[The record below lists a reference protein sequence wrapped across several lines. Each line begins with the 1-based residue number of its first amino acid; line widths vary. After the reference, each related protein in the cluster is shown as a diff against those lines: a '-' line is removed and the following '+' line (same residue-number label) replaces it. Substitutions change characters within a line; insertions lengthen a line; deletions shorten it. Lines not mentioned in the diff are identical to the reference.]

1 LRTDSRSRA
10 PQDVSALHVKV
21 RVGKW
26 ESNIETQKHFWT
38 SCLHNDF
45 ESATMAPNRGDEPKN
60 QQVEDDNY
68 PSSDNDSFK
77 SFEPDSP
84 TSTRDHETASHPS
97 IPASS
102 DTATKPQEKSPE
114 TAKSVSPPVTSPPF
128 HPLPAREAEQEDE
141 RTRFPPTEEAS
152 LLTSSNETKT
162 SANAL
167 FGAGSYENALQTYDR
182 ALSLCPNYLDYEIA
196 VLHSNI
202 SAGNLKLADWKAAA
216 EAAGKGIESS
226 ERLEP
231 LPSIRAPEKERREG
245 GAAGGKVEDGKVEED
260 GQVEE
265 VDEAFTARLENLS
278 RSGRSLAE
286 VRKLQVKMLM
296 RRAKAKTELGGWSNL
311 QAADEDYRV
320 LLAPVML
327 PALSPTDKRSV
338 ETNARALGPKLNQA
352 KEQEMAEMM
361 GKLKGLGN
369 TFLKPFGLS
378 TENFKFEQDAKTGG
392 YSMNFDQNAGKK

>member
-1 LRTDSRSRA
+1 
-10 PQDVSALHVKV
+10 
-21 RVGKW
+21 
-26 ESNIETQKHFWT
+26 
-38 SCLHNDF
+38 
-45 ESATMAPNRGDEPKN
+45 MAPNRGDKPNE
-60 QQVEDDNY
+60 QQIEEDNY

-84 TSTRDHETASHPS
+84 TSTSSDTTSKPTKQLPEPTETASPS
-97 IPASS
+97 
-102 DTATKPQEKSPE
+102 TTTTKTPPE
-114 TAKSVSPPVTSPPF
+114 LQPSEPSQDEPSQD
-128 HPLPAREAEQEDE
+128 EQ
-141 RTRFPPTEEAS
+141 TRFPPPKKPPS
-152 LLTSSNETKT
+152 
-162 SANAL
+162 
-167 FGAGSYENALQTYDR
+167 
-182 ALSLCPNYLDYEIA
+182 SLCPNYLDYEIA

-202 SAGNLKLADWKAAA
+202 SACNLKLADWKAAA

-231 LPSIRAPEKERREG
+231 LPSVRAAEKGKKEEG
-245 GAAGGKVEDGKVEED
+245 GDQGRVGDGKVED

-265 VDEAFTARLENLS
+265 VDEALSARLENLS

-338 ETNARALGPKLNQA
+338 ETNARALGPRLKQA

>member
-1 LRTDSRSRA
+1 
-10 PQDVSALHVKV
+10 
-21 RVGKW
+21 
-26 ESNIETQKHFWT
+26 
-38 SCLHNDF
+38 
-45 ESATMAPNRGDEPKN
+45 MAPNRGDRLEE
-60 QQVEDDNY
+60 QQPEDENY

-84 TSTRDHETASHPS
+84 TSTRDHETAAVSQ
-97 IPASS
+97 
-102 DTATKPQEKSPE
+102 QE
-114 TAKSVSPPVTSPPF
+114 
-128 HPLPAREAEQEDE
+128 EQ
-141 RTRFPPTEEAS
+141 TRFPALEEAS
-152 LLTSSNETKT
+152 LLSSSNETKT

-167 FGAGSYENALQTYDR
+167 FGTGSYENALQTYDR

-202 SAGNLKLADWKAAA
+202 SACNLKLADWKAAA
-216 EAAGKGIESS
+216 EAAGKGIECS

-231 LPSIRAPEKERREG
+231 LPSVRAPERKKEG
-245 GAAGGKVEDGKVEED
+245 GGDEGKVEDGKAED
-260 GQVEE
+260 GQVVEE
-265 VDEAFTARLENLS
+265 VDEAFAARLENLS

-338 ETNARALGPKLNQA
+338 ETNARALVPRLNQA

>member
-1 LRTDSRSRA
+1 
-10 PQDVSALHVKV
+10 
-21 RVGKW
+21 
-26 ESNIETQKHFWT
+26 
-38 SCLHNDF
+38 
-45 ESATMAPNRGDEPKN
+45 MAPNRGDKPDE
-60 QQVEDDNY
+60 QQTEDDNNY

-84 TSTRDHETASHPS
+84 ISTRDHEPASHPS
-97 IPASS
+97 TSTSS
-102 DTATKPQEKSPE
+102 KTATKPTEQTPQTTS
-114 TAKSVSPPVTSPPF
+114 TASPPTTATKTPPE
-128 HPLPAREAEQEDE
+128 PQPSEPSEEQ
-141 RTRFPPTEEAS
+141 TRFPPTEEAA
-152 LLTSSNETKT
+152 LLLSSNTTKT

-182 ALSLCPNYLDYEIA
+182 ALALCPNYLDYEIA

-202 SAGNLKLADWKAAA
+202 SACNLKLADWKAAA
-216 EAAGKGIESS
+216 EAAGKGIECA

-231 LPSIRAPEKERREG
+231 LPSVRAAEKERVG
-245 GAAGGKVEDGKVEED
+245 AGGKEGAGDEGTVED

-265 VDEAFTARLENLS
+265 VDEALSTRLENLS

-338 ETNARALGPKLNQA
+338 ETNARALGPRLNQA

>member
-1 LRTDSRSRA
+1 MGGVDITKTFLDL
-10 PQDVSALHVKV
+10 PLHILEAV
-21 RVGKW
+21 
-26 ESNIETQKHFWT
+26 
-38 SCLHNDF
+38 
-45 ESATMAPNRGDEPKN
+45 TMAPNRGETPDK
-60 QQVEDDNY
+60 QQTEDDY

-84 TSTRDHETASHPS
+84 VSTRDNETAKQPN
-97 IPASS
+97 
-102 DTATKPQEKSPE
+102 SPE
-114 TAKSVSPPVTSPPF
+114 TAAIKPAEENAQDIKSS
-128 HPLPAREAEQEDE
+128 LPSTTNQTPRPQPSQPSEPG
-141 RTRFPPTEEAS
+141 TRFPPAEEAS
-152 LLTSSNETKT
+152 LLSSSNETKT
-162 SANAL
+162 AANTL
-167 FGAGSYENALQTYDR
+167 FGNGSYENALQTYDR
-182 ALSLCPNYLDYEIA
+182 ALSLCPNYLDYELA

-202 SAGNLKLADWKAAA
+202 SACNLKLADWKAAA
-216 EAAGKGIESS
+216 EAAGKGIENS

-231 LPSIRAPEKERREG
+231 LPVVRAAEKEKVG
-245 GAAGGKVEDGKVEED
+245 GAGGGKKDGTAAGPGSKVEDD

-265 VDEAFTARLENLS
+265 VDEALTERLENLS

-296 RRAKAKTELGGWSNL
+296 RRAKAKSELGGWANL

-327 PALSPTDKRSV
+327 PTLSPTDKRSV
-338 ETNARALGPKLNQA
+338 ETNARALGPRLNQA

-392 YSMNFDQNAGKK
+392 YSMNFDQNAGKN

>member
-1 LRTDSRSRA
+1 
-10 PQDVSALHVKV
+10 
-21 RVGKW
+21 
-26 ESNIETQKHFWT
+26 
-38 SCLHNDF
+38 
-45 ESATMAPNRGDEPKN
+45 MAPNRGEKPDE
-60 QQVEDDNY
+60 QQTEDDNNY

-84 TSTRDHETASHPS
+84 TSTRDQETAASHP
-97 IPASS
+97 P
-102 DTATKPQEKSPE
+102 TE
-114 TAKSVSPPVTSPPF
+114 TAPKPTEQTTSTAPPPTTK
-128 HPLPAREAEQEDE
+128 HPSQEPQAEEEEEQ
-141 RTRFPPTEEAS
+141 TRFPPTEEAT
-152 LLTSSNETKT
+152 LLSSSNTTKT

-167 FGAGSYENALQTYDR
+167 FGSGSYENALQTYDR
-182 ALSLCPNYLDYEIA
+182 ALALCPNYLDYEIA

-202 SAGNLKLADWKAAA
+202 SACNLKLADWKAAA
-216 EAAGKGIESS
+216 EAAGKGIESA

-231 LPSIRAPEKERREG
+231 LPSVRAPEKERVG
-245 GAAGGKVEDGKVEED
+245 AGGKEGAGDEGKVED

-265 VDEAFTARLENLS
+265 VDEALSARLENLS

-338 ETNARALGPKLNQA
+338 ETNARALGPRLNQA

>member
-1 LRTDSRSRA
+1 
-10 PQDVSALHVKV
+10 
-21 RVGKW
+21 
-26 ESNIETQKHFWT
+26 
-38 SCLHNDF
+38 
-45 ESATMAPNRGDEPKN
+45 MAPNRGEKPDEH
-60 QQVEDDNY
+60 QTEDDNY

-84 TSTRDHETASHPS
+84 TSTRDHGTTQQPSISTSPEPTTEPTEQNPQNTKTSSPS
-97 IPASS
+97 IPEP
-102 DTATKPQEKSPE
+102 TTQQ
-114 TAKSVSPPVTSPPF
+114 TSPSPS
-128 HPLPAREAEQEDE
+128 AEPG
-141 RTRFPPTEEAS
+141 TRFPPAEEAA
-152 LLTSSNETKT
+152 LLSSSNETKA

-167 FGAGSYENALQTYDR
+167 FGTGSYENALQTYDR
-182 ALSLCPNYLDYEIA
+182 ALSLCPNYLDYELA

-202 SAGNLKLADWKAAA
+202 SACNLKLADWKAAA

-231 LPSIRAPEKERREG
+231 LPSVRAAERERG
-245 GAAGGKVEDGKVEED
+245 GKDGAAGVEGKVEED

-265 VDEAFTARLENLS
+265 VDEAFSARLENLS

-296 RRAKAKTELGGWSNL
+296 RRAKAKTELGGWANL

-327 PALSPTDKRSV
+327 PTLSPTDKRSV
-338 ETNARALGPKLNQA
+338 ETNARALGPRLNQA

>member
-1 LRTDSRSRA
+1 
-10 PQDVSALHVKV
+10 
-21 RVGKW
+21 
-26 ESNIETQKHFWT
+26 
-38 SCLHNDF
+38 
-45 ESATMAPNRGDEPKN
+45 MAPNRGDKLKEE
-60 QQVEDDNY
+60 QIEDDNY

-84 TSTRDHETASHPS
+84 TSTRDHETASHPCTS
-97 IPASS
+97 ETRPKSTEQITKTVPPPTIPSQ
-102 DTATKPQEKSPE
+102 PQPAE
-114 TAKSVSPPVTSPPF
+114 TSQEPTQ
-128 HPLPAREAEQEDE
+128 EQEQE
-141 RTRFPPTEEAS
+141 QTRFPPAEEAT
-152 LLTSSNETKT
+152 LLSTSNETKT

-167 FGAGSYENALQTYDR
+167 FGTGSYENALQTYDR
-182 ALSLCPNYLDYEIA
+182 ALALCPNYLDYEIA

-202 SAGNLKLADWKAAA
+202 SACNLKLADWKAAA
-216 EAAGKGIESS
+216 EAAGKGIECS

-231 LPSIRAPEKERREG
+231 LPVVRAPERRKEG
-245 GAAGGKVEDGKVEED
+245 GDEGKVGEGKVEDE
-260 GQVEE
+260 GQVVEE
-265 VDEAFTARLENLS
+265 VDEAFAARLENLS

-338 ETNARALGPKLNQA
+338 ETNARALVPRLNQA

>member
-1 LRTDSRSRA
+1 
-10 PQDVSALHVKV
+10 
-21 RVGKW
+21 
-26 ESNIETQKHFWT
+26 
-38 SCLHNDF
+38 
-45 ESATMAPNRGDEPKN
+45 MAPNRGDKLKEE
-60 QQVEDDNY
+60 QIEDDNY
-68 PSSDNDSFK
+68 PSSDYDSFK

-84 TSTRDHETASHPS
+84 SSTRDHETASHPCTS
-97 IPASS
+97 ETRPKSTEQITKTVPPPTIPSQ
-102 DTATKPQEKSPE
+102 PQPAE
-114 TAKSVSPPVTSPPF
+114 TSQEPTQ
-128 HPLPAREAEQEDE
+128 EQEQE
-141 RTRFPPTEEAS
+141 EQTRFPPAEEAA
-152 LLTSSNETKT
+152 LLSTSNETKT

-167 FGAGSYENALQTYDR
+167 FGTGSYENALQTYDR
-182 ALSLCPNYLDYEIA
+182 ALALCPNYLDYEIA

-202 SAGNLKLADWKAAA
+202 SACNLKLADWKAAA
-216 EAAGKGIESS
+216 EAAGKGIECS

-231 LPSIRAPEKERREG
+231 LPVVRAPERRKEG
-245 GAAGGKVEDGKVEED
+245 GDEGKVGEGKVEDE
-260 GQVEE
+260 GQVVEE
-265 VDEAFTARLENLS
+265 VDEAFAARLENLS

-338 ETNARALGPKLNQA
+338 ETNARALVPRLNQA

>member
-1 LRTDSRSRA
+1 MHIFK
-10 PQDVSALHVKV
+10 SAK
-21 RVGKW
+21 
-26 ESNIETQKHFWT
+26 
-38 SCLHNDF
+38 
-45 ESATMAPNRGDEPKN
+45 MAPNRGEKPDE
-60 QQVEDDNY
+60 QQIEEDNY

-84 TSTRDHETASHPS
+84 TSTRDHETASHPPPS
-97 IPASS
+97 TSSETTSKPTEQLPEPTETASPS
-102 DTATKPQEKSPE
+102 TTKPKPSKPRPSEPSQE
-114 TAKSVSPPVTSPPF
+114 
-128 HPLPAREAEQEDE
+128 HPQDDEQ
-141 RTRFPPTEEAS
+141 TRFPPAEEAT
-152 LLTSSNETKT
+152 LLSSSNETKT

-167 FGAGSYENALQTYDR
+167 FGSGSYENALQTYDR
-182 ALSLCPNYLDYEIA
+182 ALALCPNYLDYEIA

-202 SAGNLKLADWKAAA
+202 SACNLKLADWKAAA

-231 LPSIRAPEKERREG
+231 LPSVRAAETGRKDEG
-245 GAAGGKVEDGKVEED
+245 EGDQGRVRDGKGED

-265 VDEAFTARLENLS
+265 VDEALSARLENLS

-296 RRAKAKTELGGWSNL
+296 RRAKAKNELGGWSNL
-311 QAADEDYRV
+311 QGADEDYRV

-338 ETNARALGPKLNQA
+338 ETNARALGPRLNQA

>member
-1 LRTDSRSRA
+1 MYA
-10 PQDVSALHVKV
+10 YKV
-21 RVGKW
+21 
-26 ESNIETQKHFWT
+26 
-38 SCLHNDF
+38 
-45 ESATMAPNRGDEPKN
+45 AAMAPNRGEQPEEHL
-60 QQVEDDNY
+60 VEEDNY

-84 TSTRDHETASHPS
+84 TSTREHETRQDPPTSTSPK
-97 IPASS
+97 
-102 DTATKPQEKSPE
+102 TANKPTEREPQPEKSTP
-114 TAKSVSPPVTSPPF
+114 TPTPKAQKPSPSKV
-128 HPLPAREAEQEDE
+128 EQEQE
-141 RTRFPPTEEAS
+141 QEPTRFPPAEEAQ
-152 LLTSSNETKT
+152 LLSSSNETKA

-167 FGAGSYENALQTYDR
+167 FGSGSYENALQTYDR
-182 ALSLCPNYLDYEIA
+182 ALALCPNYLDYEIA

-202 SAGNLKLADWKAAA
+202 SACNLKLADWKAAA

-226 ERLEP
+226 ERLEA
-231 LPSIRAPEKERREG
+231 LPSVRAPERVGGGGGGGKE
-245 GAAGGKVEDGKVEED
+245 GAAGEGKAEEP
-260 GQVEE
+260 GQVIEE
-265 VDEAFTARLENLS
+265 VDEALSARLENLS

-296 RRAKAKTELGGWSNL
+296 RRAKAKAELGGWANL

-320 LLAPVML
+320 LLSPVML

-338 ETNARALGPKLNQA
+338 ESNARALGPRLNQA

-378 TENFKFEQDAKTGG
+378 TDNFKFEQDAKTGG

>member
-1 LRTDSRSRA
+1 VGVDAYRT
-10 PQDVSALHVKV
+10 
-21 RVGKW
+21 
-26 ESNIETQKHFWT
+26 TQKHFRT
-38 SCLHNDF
+38 FVEPS
-45 ESATMAPNRGDEPKN
+45 STMAPNRGDKLKEE
-60 QQVEDDNY
+60 QIEDDNY

-84 TSTRDHETASHPS
+84 TSTRDHETTSQPPISTPS
-97 IPASS
+97 
-102 DTATKPQEKSPE
+102 E
-114 TAKSVSPPVTSPPF
+114 TAPKPTTTTPSSQTTQPPPSQPQPSQEPTQ
-128 HPLPAREAEQEDE
+128 EQEQE
-141 RTRFPPTEEAS
+141 QEPSRFPPAEEAT
-152 LLTSSNETKT
+152 LLSTSNETKT

-167 FGAGSYENALQTYDR
+167 FGTGSYENALQTYDR
-182 ALSLCPNYLDYEIA
+182 ALALCPNYLDYEIA

-202 SAGNLKLADWKAAA
+202 SACNLKLADWKAAA
-216 EAAGKGIESS
+216 EAAGKGIECS

-231 LPSIRAPEKERREG
+231 LPSVRAPERKKEG
-245 GAAGGKVEDGKVEED
+245 GGDEGKVGDGKVKDE
-260 GQVEE
+260 GQVVEE
-265 VDEAFTARLENLS
+265 VDEAFAARLENLS

-338 ETNARALGPKLNQA
+338 ETNARALVPRLNQA